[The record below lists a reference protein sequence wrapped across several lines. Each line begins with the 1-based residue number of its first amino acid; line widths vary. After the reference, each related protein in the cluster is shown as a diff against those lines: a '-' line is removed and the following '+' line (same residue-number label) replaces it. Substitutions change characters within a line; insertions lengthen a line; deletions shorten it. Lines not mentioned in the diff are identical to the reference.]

1 MLKKPGRDDN
11 DSSPGLTKI
20 VPRTDESKKE
30 NEVGDISS
38 TEVIE
43 PSTGETSKE
52 ETSKSTNVV
61 ADDEQ
66 KAGEADKLG
75 SKEESMGKGA
85 DTEDLVDGFKL
96 DSLFLEM
103 PDPSEFTS
111 RREVEDI
118 LNVLEDQVIAMQDE
132 LGHAI
137 VKSRKQGASQPDS
150 GGADK
155 ALANKLATSLDAKE
169 MASAVKEALSG
180 NLDSSEARENLFAA
194 VDKIVELRELCYL
207 FQALCMLRDERHIEP
222 LKALINQPLSR
233 RPKILSKLMRISL
246 LLVGKSKDDLKNWK
260 LCIQEL
266 ASLRPKKAGVLAM
279 DGFDESALAAARKAI
294 SGETLAQVTSL
305 NLPSA
310 FTMYAFI
317 AGVVKLVNL
326 RQSKGIIENQSSSS
340 ESEPDPVADAAKD
353 VAGDVRKATPPKDG
367 KAKIGKQG
375 MDIKRKPA
383 EATPPQPPTPM
394 AVNVDESSDSQES
407 SDSSTSSSSSGDDL

>member
-1 MLKKPGRDDN
+1 
-11 DSSPGLTKI
+11 
-20 VPRTDESKKE
+20 
-30 NEVGDISS
+30 
-38 TEVIE
+38 
-43 PSTGETSKE
+43 
-52 ETSKSTNVV
+52 
-61 ADDEQ
+61 
-66 KAGEADKLG
+66 
-75 SKEESMGKGA
+75 
-85 DTEDLVDGFKL
+85 
-96 DSLFLEM
+96 M
-103 PDPSEFTS
+103 P
-111 RREVEDI
+111 
-118 LNVLEDQVIAMQDE
+118 
-132 LGHAI
+132 
-137 VKSRKQGASQPDS
+137 
-150 GGADK
+150 
-155 ALANKLATSLDAKE
+155 
-169 MASAVKEALSG
+169 
-180 NLDSSEARENLFAA
+180 
-194 VDKIVELRELCYL
+194 Y
-207 FQALCMLRDERHIEP
+207 
-222 LKALINQPLSR
+222 
-233 RPKILSKLMRISL
+233 
-246 LLVGKSKDDLKNWK
+246 LKNWK

-407 SDSSTSSSSSGDDL
+407 SDSSTSSSSSGDDW